1 VNTSAGRFAFDAVG
15 AAGSSSVPK
24 RRAAEPR
31 PPPPIAA
38 LLNFALDELSD
49 VFAVEP
55 AEYHYNPIGVVHGSG
70 RSRGVSFD
78 KIGNHTDVRSL

>member
-1 VNTSAGRFAFDAVG
+1 M
-15 AAGSSSVPK
+15 PK
-24 RRAAEPR
+24 RRAAEP

-38 LLNFALDELSD
+38 PLNFALDELSEGRA